1 MTPMRAATAVLL
13 GLVVLSPMRSR
24 AAAPDP
30 TRTPGG
36 GVEAAGAPTTTP
48 TSTPAPTPAPTPTG
62 TVRVTSIPALLTA
75 LADDAVTE
83 IVVADGT
90 YRVSGAA
97 NKQANSLWI
106 GARFAGRT
114 RPVLVRAETT
124 GGVTFD
130 GGGGYL
136 GGISFEEGAH
146 HQTWQGFR
154 FTNGQP
160 MESGVI
166 MFGGYAG
173 LAAPHH
179 ITLRDISVTGLISS
193 DGLRHG
199 YPIYFSMAAA
209 PGPHDLLIENFTAI
223 DNGASKALIHFYH
236 DTAAGDPAGNFNCQ
250 NVVIRNAHL
259 TGTPQPVMIWARSL
273 TNLLIEDSTI
283 TGAGETAIRYEYG
296 SGVVF
301 RRVVSTGSAQGGFY
315 SSLGPNPPG
324 VTFDTVSLR

>member
-1 MTPMRAATAVLL
+1 MTSV
-13 GLVVLSPMRSR
+13 
-24 AAAPDP
+24 
-30 TRTPGG
+30 
-36 GVEAAGAPTTTP
+36 
-48 TSTPAPTPAPTPTG
+48 
-62 TVRVTSIPALLTA
+62 PALLTA
-75 LADDAVTE
+75 LADNAVTE
-83 IVVADGT
+83 IVVANGT
-90 YRVSGAA
+90 YRVSGAVD
-97 NKQANSLWI
+97 
-106 GARFAGRT
+106 RAGQLALDR
-114 RPVLVRAETT
+114 RPVRGPDPPRPRPRRDDRRGDLRRRR
-124 GGVTFD
+124 G
-130 GGGGYL
+130 L
-136 GGISFEEGAH
+136 PRRLSFEDGAH

-154 FTNGQP
+154 FANG
-160 MESGVI
+160 
-166 MFGGYAG
+166 
-173 LAAPHH
+173 AADWRRASSCSAATPARRPHH

-223 DNGASKALIHFYH
+223 DNGALKALIHFYH